1 MHRVV
6 KHATILGVAGV
17 VSLAAYNI
25 VANAS
30 TSDPPVTQ
38 PGMLEDLIAKARG
51 EDSYSLGKLAL
62 LTRTMYFVDDVYVDP
77 SRVDYEDM
85 FNAGLDSVE
94 RRVPEVLFRRAEGSQ
109 LLHIAVGSY
118 SSTLELREMNSSGA
132 MLDEL
137 SRVAAVLEA
146 NLSEDVPMAEVEY
159 SMINGVL
166 GTLDPHSVLLPP
178 AAAEEMDVENSGE
191 FGGLG
196 ITITMREGR
205 LTVDYPLPD
214 TPAWNAGLK
223 PDDSIVRI
231 DGESTIN
238 MDLTE
243 AVSKLRGRVGSSVL
257 IHVERD
263 GWDEPRP
270 FTIERATIKINPVK
284 GQLLEGGVGYIQITN
299 FHAAVSGDLAAQLSQ
314 FRRENGGE
322 IRGLVLDLRGN
333 PGGFLHQAIE
343 VSDRFL
349 RNGSIVSTVDRH
361 NRTLDESGA
370 SPSNTEAGYPLI
382 VLVSANSASASEIVA
397 GALKNQGRAVILG
410 ERTFGKGSVQN
421 LKPNAEDGSTLKI
434 TTSKYLTPGDKSIQA
449 IGIPPDIMTEPT
461 IMVTEDGETHVAM
474 YARERVTR
482 EADLDHSL
490 EKFDELGEPPV
501 YAVRYLREIDPDAK
515 RPKSAELDL
524 SDDWEVNF
532 ARDLILASPEE
543 ANRAEVLA
551 SVGTVVSTHRDRQEG
566 EIEAAFEAIGLDW
579 DSGPTTS
586 KASLDVELDLGSDG
600 VLIAGKE
607 NAETIHLRVT
617 NTGSEPIYQLMAVS
631 EASMEWL
638 DGDEFFFGKLDP
650 GETRDWPTTVQMI
663 DGYRDEMGEVAF
675 HFKDA
680 GGADVLVSDHMVR
693 TVGMPLPS
701 FEWEFEV
708 LDGGVADTNG
718 DEDGV
723 IEAGETVALRVTVH
737 NVGSGPSTAAFAKV
751 RNRSGKDVDLKVGTL
766 ELGEIAAGGST
777 TGDFVFQVRGARPEL
792 DLTFEL
798 GDQDRYDYAAVIR
811 GGFYGYFTQ
820 TEELAIP
827 VGKAGDWDLRSP
839 PAVEVSRMPDLV
851 STNKQVVISGVAK
864 DDDAV
869 RDLIVYHR
877 SEEDEGKVFFQG
889 GDTGVTALPYT
900 VDAEL
905 DPGWNVFVILVRD
918 EQGLTAIRSVNVWHD
933 PDGKVA
939 QNASDPPIGG

>member
-6 KHATILGVAGV
+6 KHATILGIAGV

-30 TSDPPVTQ
+30 TSDPPTTQ
-38 PGMLEDLIAKARG
+38 PGMFEDLIAKARG
-51 EDSYSLGKLAL
+51 QDNYSLAKLAL
-62 LTRTMYFVDDVYVDP
+62 LTRTMYFVDDAYVDP
-77 SRVDYEDM
+77 DRVDYEEM
-85 FNAGLDSVE
+85 FDAGLTGVE

-109 LLHIAVGSY
+109 LLHVAVGSY
-118 SSTLELREMNSSGA
+118 SSTIELREMNTSGA

-137 SRVAAVLEA
+137 SRVASILEA
-146 NLSEDVPMAEVEY
+146 NLGDDVPLPEVEY
-159 SMINGVL
+159 AMINGVL

-196 ITITMREGR
+196 ITITVREGR
-205 LTVDYPLPD
+205 LTIDYPLPD
-214 TPAWNAGLK
+214 TPAWDAGLK
-223 PDDSIVRI
+223 ADDRIVRI

-243 AVSKLRGRVGSSVL
+243 AVSKLRGKVGSTVL
-257 IHVERD
+257 IHVERE

-299 FHAAVSGDLAAQLSQ
+299 FHAAVSGDLAAQLTQ

-322 IRGLVLDLRGN
+322 IRGLILDLRGN

-349 RNGSIVSTVDRH
+349 RNGTIVSTVDKD

-397 GALKNQGRAVILG
+397 GSLKNQGRAVILG

-449 IGIPPDIMTEPT
+449 IGIPPDIMTAPT
-461 IMVTEDGETHVAM
+461 IMVTEDDETHVAM

-482 EADLDHSL
+482 EADLDQSL
-490 EKFDELGEPPV
+490 DQFDELGEPPV
-501 YAVRYLREIDPDAK
+501 YSVRYLREIDPDAD
-515 RPKSAELDL
+515 RPRTAEVDV

-551 SVGTVVSTHRDRQEG
+551 SVGKVVSTHQDRQHD
-566 EIEAAFEAIGLDW
+566 EIEKAFGVIGLDW
-579 DSGPTTS
+579 EEGPAVKT
-586 KASLDVELDLGSDG
+586 AVLDVQLDLGSDN
-600 VLIAGKE
+600 VLKAGKE

-680 GGADVLVSDHMVR
+680 GGEDVLVSDHMVR
-693 TVGMPLPS
+693 TVGMPLPQFAWS
-701 FEWEFEV
+701 YEI
-708 LDGGVADTNG
+708 LDGGAPDTNG
-718 DEDGV
+718 DQDGIV
-723 IEAGETVALRVTVH
+723 EAGETVALRVTVT
-737 NVGSGPSTAAFAKV
+737 NTGAGDSSSAFAKI
-751 RNRSGKDVDLKVGTL
+751 RNRSGKDVDLRIGTL
-766 ELGEIAAGGST
+766 ELGEIPAGESV

-798 GDQDRYDYAAVIR
+798 GDNERYDYAAVIR

-820 TEELAIP
+820 SEDLAIP
-827 VGKAGDWDLRSP
+827 VGRPGTWDARMP
-839 PAVEVSRMPDLV
+839 PSVEVSRLPELV
-851 STNKQVVISGVAK
+851 SANPQVVISGVAT
-864 DDDAV
+864 DDVAV

-877 SEEDEGKVFFQG
+877 SEDDEGKVFYQG

-900 VDAEL
+900 VDAQLE
-905 DPGWNVFVILVRD
+905 DGWNVFVILVRD
-918 EQGLTAIRSVNVWHD
+918 EQGLTAIKSVNVWHD
-933 PDGKVA
+933 PDGEVA
-939 QNASDPPIGG
+939 ANPTNPPLGG